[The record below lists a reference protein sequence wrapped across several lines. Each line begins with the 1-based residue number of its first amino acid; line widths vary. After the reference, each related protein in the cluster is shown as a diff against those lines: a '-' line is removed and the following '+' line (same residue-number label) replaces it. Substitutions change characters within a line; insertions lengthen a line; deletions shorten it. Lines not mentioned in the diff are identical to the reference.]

1 MSAKV
6 SRAGFDWPN
15 VDGVWKKVLE
25 ELAELEKAGQE
36 TSLERVE
43 EELGDLFFTLVN
55 WARFK
60 GISAEEALRK
70 ANRRFAN
77 RFRQVELGLQRRG
90 RTPEEATPDEMDQL
104 WNEAKKRRLKE

>member
-77 RFRQVELGLQRRG
+77 RFRQVELGLQLRG